1 MVFVCRY
8 NNPVRF
14 SFMTYYR
21 VCNKSNTMGATC
33 GAETAHPSEY
43 LSSPSVLA
51 GSCCS
56 IYCFMFNVLQI
67 IVCTFVPL
75 LCLYCP
81 YFDLRLLVSSLVTS
95 NFSYLTRRT
104 SSDKGQFQYN
114 LYLALFAKSVII
126 FPGILPLAY
135 FSRLSVIKYHSK
147 MEKIVR

>member
-1 MVFVCRY
+1 MVFVCRN

-21 VCNKSNTMGATC
+21 VCNKKRTRWVQHVEQKLLTL
-33 GAETAHPSEY
+33 PKY
-43 LSSPSVLA
+43 LSSPSVLS

-56 IYCFMFNVLQI
+56 IYCFLCNVLQI

-75 LCLYCP
+75 LCMYCP
-81 YFDLRLLVSSLVTS
+81 SFDLRLLISSLVTS
-95 NFSYLTRRT
+95 NFSYLPRRT

-126 FPGILPLAY
+126 FPGILPLECL
-135 FSRLSVIKYHSK
+135 FI
-147 MEKIVR
+147 